1 MLAMW
6 LAILMKLDD
15 DFDRDLSD
23 AQTIKTV
30 AVLLATGVILLAW
43 LGG

>member
-1 MLAMW
+1 MTP
-6 LAILMKLDD
+6 DD

-23 AQTIKTV
+23 ARTIKTV
-30 AVLLATGVILLAW
+30 AVLLAAGVILLAW